1 MPVYASHASAGRVYL
16 VTVTGEIPE
25 PVRMLRECRR
35 VLKPAGKLGISELLT
50 DPDYPLRRTVTAWAT
65 SAGFRPAEHHGNF
78 FSYTLSP
85 DVRARPSKRRQ
96 PARR

>member
-16 VTVTGEIPE
+16 ITVTGEIPE

-50 DPDYPLRRTVTAWAT
+50 DPDYPLQSTVRGWAAE
-65 SAGFRPAEHHGNF
+65 AGFRPAESHGTF
-78 FSYTLSP
+78 FSYTLTF
-85 DVRARPSKRRQ
+85 Q
-96 PARR
+96 P